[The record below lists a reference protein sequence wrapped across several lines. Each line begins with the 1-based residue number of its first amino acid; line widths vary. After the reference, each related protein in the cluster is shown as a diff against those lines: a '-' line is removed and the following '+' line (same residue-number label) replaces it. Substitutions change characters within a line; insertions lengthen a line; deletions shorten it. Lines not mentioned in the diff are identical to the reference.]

1 MLEIDLDTFKY
12 KSPRDFQ
19 DLFFFRMYVVGS
31 SGSGKTYSVNEF
43 TKTIAPFLDKI
54 YVINPTLD
62 RKLRES
68 GSMVNQYKEYSECND
83 ACLITIINEIKEDI
97 NEFKRYLR
105 YKDIYKRFIKLDIP
119 EDIHV
124 PSYLESVGFERKEV
138 RLLEKYD
145 FISPKIAFK
154 DFDYTSRPPN
164 SLIIID
170 DAMGSS
176 IYREG
181 KSPLVNFL
189 VKSRHYKTNI
199 ILLSQF
205 FKAVPKR
212 LRSNMTHYVV
222 FKTFDKSQLNSIY
235 EEINSYL
242 SYDNFIKMFEENTR
256 EKHSFI
262 MIDLKN
268 QKITSGFNK
277 VLFRFHENI
286 EEPNSE

>member
-1 MLEIDLDTFKY
+1 MKEINLDNYKY
-12 KSPRDFQ
+12 KSPGEFP

-31 SGSGKTYSVNEF
+31 SGSGKTFAINEF
-43 TKTIAPFLDKI
+43 SKQIAPYLDKI

-62 RKLRES
+62 RKLREV
-68 GSMVNQYKEYSECND
+68 GTMVNQYKEYSECND
-83 ACLITIINEIKEDI
+83 ACLKTIIGEIKEDI
-97 NEFKRYLR
+97 SEFKRYLR
-105 YKDIYKRFIKLDIP
+105 YKDIYKRFNRLEIP
-119 EDIHV
+119 EDIHM

-138 RLLEKYD
+138 RLLENYNYEP
-145 FISPKIAFK
+145 PKIAFE
-154 DFDYTSRPPN
+154 DFDYTERPPN

-181 KSPLVNFL
+181 RSPLINFL
-189 VKSRHYKTNI
+189 IKSRHYKTNI

-212 LRSNMTHYVV
+212 LRSNMTHYIL
-222 FKTFDKSQLNSIY
+222 FKTYDKAQLNSVY

-242 SYDNFIKMFEENTR
+242 SYDDFIKMFEDATK

-268 QKITSGFNK
+268 QRITKG
-277 VLFRFHENI
+277 FHEVLYNFQ
-286 EEPNSE
+286 

>member
-1 MLEIDLDTFKY
+1 MLEINLDTFKY
-12 KSPRDFQ
+12 KSPKEFP

-83 ACLITIINEIKEDI
+83 ACLTTIIGEIKEDI

-119 EDIHV
+119 EDVHI

-138 RLLEKYD
+138 RLLQKYD
-145 FISPKIAFK
+145 FVSPKIAFE

-181 KSPLVNFL
+181 RSPLVNFL
-189 VKSRHYKTNI
+189 IKSRHYKTNI

-242 SYDNFIKMFEENTR
+242 SYDDFIKMFEENTR

-262 MIDLKN
+262 VIDLKN
-268 QKITSGFNK
+268 QRITKGFNE
-277 VLFRFHENI
+277 VLFRFHENM
-286 EEPNSE
+286 EEPKNE